1 MGRGSNGKR
10 SAMFESK
17 VVVESGAHLQLI
29 GYLCMLF
36 LAVCVDKC
44 CVLTSAESESV
55 VLSVCGVAT
64 SKLCTP
70 YVYL

>member
-1 MGRGSNGKR
+1 
-10 SAMFESK
+10 MFESK